1 MIELLEQVFKK
12 ASTLSLELQDALARE
27 VLQGIEWENRWD
39 KTFEKS
45 QDVLNKL
52 TEKAMREYE
61 SGKLSPSQKHCP
73 TL

>member
-1 MIELLEQVFKK
+1 MTELLEQVFKK
-12 ASTLSLELQDALARE
+12 ASALPLELQDVLARE
-27 VLQGIEWENRWD
+27 FLQEIEWENRWD

-61 SGKLSPSQKHCP
+61 SGQTEEMGFDEL
-73 TL
+73 